1 MMRKER
7 AYDPPSSYF
16 EGQKIIIEMVK
27 SNAVMPKKKPSSSS
41 DLAGF
46 GNLQAM
52 NLLTTK
58 QANANDKLASKSK
71 WKLGNTNEIGAC
83 NRVNK
88 CVQVTEKWIV
98 YWEIG
103 QNAHSNN

>member
-16 EGQKIIIEMVK
+16 EGQKSIIEMVK

-41 DLAGF
+41 DLVGF

-58 QANANDKLASKSK
+58 QANTNELASESK
-71 WKLGNTNEIGAC
+71 WKLGNTNFSFGNMFAFGFLFLFSLEL
-83 NRVNK
+83 
-88 CVQVTEKWIV
+88 CVI
-98 YWEIG
+98 
-103 QNAHSNN
+103 